1 VVCPPSNAAHAWRDD
16 LPAVYRDVAVEN
28 HDPSDRQRLS
38 YLATT
43 RKGRRVYLNR
53 SAVDADQLIVLSRR
67 GYDPLL
73 GYSGCEGT
81 LYPPLSEEATR
92 REPAASLSNAIP
104 GSAPWP
110 VRREAGEIA
119 WLLGAPFMVQVIEG
133 AGDEVIHVLGGLA
146 DSGAEGLRL
155 LDARWRVSV
164 DVAADTVIASISGDP
179 ARQDFG
185 DLARA
190 LAAAARV
197 VKPEGRIVLLCRANP
212 PLGPGAELL
221 RHMDDPENALA
232 QLRQQSLPDLAAAF
246 QWASAAQHAA
256 LYLFSGLAADTA
268 EELFTTP
275 LEHARQVQRLASGP
289 GTCLFLPDAHKTL
302 AVTAG

>member
-1 VVCPPSNAAHAWRDD
+1 QKHKDRGRSRERCAVDVDQLVV
-16 LPAVYRDVAVEN
+16 L
-28 HDPSDRQRLS
+28 
-38 YLATT
+38 
-43 RKGRRVYLNR
+43 GRR
-53 SAVDADQLIVLSRR
+53 ACAQLVV
-67 GYDPLL
+67 
-73 GYSGCEGT
+73 YSGCEGAP
-81 LYPPLSEEATR
+81 YPALRDEATR
-92 REPAASLSNAIP
+92 QKTAASLSNAIP

-164 DVAADTVIASISGDP
+164 DVAADTLIASISGAP

-185 DLARA
+185 DRARA

-256 LYLFSGLAADTA
+256 LYL
-268 EELFTTP
+268 
-275 LEHARQVQRLASGP
+275 
-289 GTCLFLPDAHKTL
+289 
-302 AVTAG
+302 